1 MAGIEVKELKERSM
15 ISFQEYF
22 RVLLDGRPDEFIEN
36 YFLDS
41 YPERYREFN
50 KQLRALDESNL
61 SLTDEMQEILEEID
75 DIDGG
80 YGNVDD
86 S

>member
-1 MAGIEVKELKERSM
+1 M
-15 ISFQEYF
+15 IPFQEYF
-22 RVLLDGRPDEFIEN
+22 RALLDGRTDEFIED
-36 YFLDS
+36 YFLDP

-75 DIDGG
+75 DVDGG

-86 S
+86 I

>member
-1 MAGIEVKELKERSM
+1 M

-36 YFLDS
+36 YFLGP

>member
-1 MAGIEVKELKERSM
+1 M
-15 ISFQEYF
+15 IPFQEYF

-50 KQLRALDESNL
+50 KQ
-61 SLTDEMQEILEEID
+61 
-75 DIDGG
+75 
-80 YGNVDD
+80 
-86 S
+86 

>member
-1 MAGIEVKELKERSM
+1 M
-15 ISFQEYF
+15 IPFQEYF

-41 YPERYREFN
+41 YPERYIEFN

-75 DIDGG
+75 DVDGG

-86 S
+86 I